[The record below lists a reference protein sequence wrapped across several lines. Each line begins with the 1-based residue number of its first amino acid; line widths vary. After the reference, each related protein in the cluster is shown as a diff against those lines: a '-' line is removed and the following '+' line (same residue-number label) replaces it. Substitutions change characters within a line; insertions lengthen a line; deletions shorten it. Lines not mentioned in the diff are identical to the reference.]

1 MEAKG
6 FRKVI
11 LFMANRWNKETAIEI
26 FGEDMGLHFWGKW
39 IAAYGDELTSSYR
52 GPDYATM
59 RLFYDFI
66 ENYLQLLLD
75 YVEANY
81 RG

>member
-39 IAAYGDELTSSYR
+39 IAAYGGAYTPTYR

-59 RLFYDFI
+59 RLFYEMTED
-66 ENYLQLLLD
+66 YLQILLD
-75 YVEANY
+75 YIDEHYN
-81 RG
+81 G

>member
-26 FGEDMGLHFWGKW
+26 FGEDMGLHFWGK
-39 IAAYGDELTSSYR
+39 
-52 GPDYATM
+52 
-59 RLFYDFI
+59 
-66 ENYLQLLLD
+66 
-75 YVEANY
+75 
-81 RG
+81 